1 MPLKPRPLASACSGL
16 LAVLAAAVLAS
27 ACSGGG
33 KGEVIL
39 GATTS
44 VQDSGLLD
52 RIVQGFQ
59 DSTGY
64 RLKPVVGGSGQ
75 TLETARRGE
84 FDVILTHSPRDEQ
97 QFVAD
102 GEGLD
107 PKKVMRNYFLVA
119 GPESDPAGVKGA
131 RSLPEA
137 FRRIAAA
144 GSGFISR
151 GDNSGTNQR
160 EMSVWQQLKIDPK
173 GQPWYQES
181 AVGQGQN
188 LLVANDKAAYTL
200 ADSATFIAFRRRT
213 SLSELAADHVD
224 LNIYRVILVNPS
236 KHANVNADGAKAFAD
251 YITGSKGQA
260 LIADFGRQE
269 YGQSLFEPVA
279 TK

>member
-1 MPLKPRPLASACSGL
+1 M
-16 LAVLAAAVLAS
+16 
-27 ACSGGG
+27 
-33 KGEVIL
+33 IL

-84 FDVILTHSPRDEQ
+84 FDVILTHSPMEEQ

-107 PKKVMRNYFLVA
+107 PREVMRDYFLIA
-119 GPESDPAGVKGA
+119 GPDSNPAEVKGLA
-131 RSLPEA
+131 SLGEA
-137 FRRIAAA
+137 FRRIATSSA
-144 GSGFISR
+144 GFISR

-160 EMSVWQQLKIDPK
+160 ELSIWQKLKIDPK

-200 ADSATFIAFRRRT
+200 VDSATFIAFRRRT
-213 SLSELAADHVD
+213 SLSELAADHLDPNV
-224 LNIYRVILVNPS
+224 YRVIRINPS
-236 KHANVNADGAKAFAD
+236 KHGNLNADGAKAFVD

-269 YGQSLFEPVA
+269 YGQSLFEPVSS
-279 TK
+279 K